1 MPIYTYTC
9 EQDGEKKEELLSWSD
24 IDALKAGTKTIN
36 CDKCK
41 GVMKRS
47 VDLSS
52 FQWNCSGSHASE
64 YNSHGRKK

>member
-9 EQDGEKKEELLSWSD
+9 EQDGETKEELLSWSD
-24 IDALKAGTKTIN
+24 VDALKVGTKTIN

-41 GVMKRS
+41 GVMKRG

-52 FQWNCSGSHASE
+52 FQLLGGGWHADLYSK
-64 YNSHGRKK
+64 NGGRK